1 MPQLL
6 QAKDRGRMHIGP
18 GVLTSFPVLSA
29 HIGQIAAHEAQIQ
42 VYSALVLG
50 AMLGPSRTAGL
61 TMYNALSGATQKRAT
76 LTAVAEVVLDKGDL
90 REFQK
95 IEKKQASSRGMRNA
109 VVHGIWAGT
118 DKHPDRL
125 LRIDPKE
132 QLSNY
137 AKFGTHPMRD
147 GADRNLRLWIWTEKD
162 FETVERA
169 VAEVAKSL
177 VRFMGQIENKYPQTV
192 DAALKAAIA
201 LAGHRE
207 T

>member
-1 MPQLL
+1 
-6 QAKDRGRMHIGP
+6 MHVGP
-18 GVLTSFPVLSA
+18 GVLTNFPVLSA
-29 HIGQIAAHEAQIQ
+29 YLGRIAAHEAQIQ

-76 LTAVAEVVLDKGDL
+76 LAAVAEVVLDKGDL
-90 REFQK
+90 RGFQN
-95 IEKKQASSRGMRNA
+95 IEKKQASSREMRNN
-109 VVHGIWAGT
+109 VVHGIWGST

-125 LRIDPKE
+125 LRIDAKE

-162 FETVERA
+162 FATVEQA
-169 VAEVAKSL
+169 ASDVATSL
-177 VRFMGQIENKYPQTV
+177 VRFMSQIENKYPQTT

-201 LAGHRE
+201 LAGRQG